1 MFAEHAEANADKLE
15 KEKNNDK
22 AHGMSKHAHI
32 CFLSFQKAMTSGC
45 RFVWTRPRKKKNR
58 LDPERQSA
66 NSEQNRHTSSHQ
78 LVSEENRSKKK
89 ITTVQTDVRQSDRKG
104 NVSEDGADGRME
116 GRVWKQ
122 RVCRGEF
129 RCYRFPHFS
138 GSGSCSTLPL
148 SLCSCSPME
157 NDSL

>member
-1 MFAEHAEANADKLE
+1 MH
-15 KEKNNDK
+15 
-22 AHGMSKHAHI
+22 
-32 CFLSFQKAMTSGC
+32 T
-45 RFVWTRPRKKKNR
+45 FVFFPSRRRWRAVAGLFGRGHVKKNR
-58 LDPERQSA
+58 LDLERQSA
-66 NSEQNRHTSSHQ
+66 NSERSRHTSSHR

-89 ITTVQTDVRQSDRKG
+89 ITAVQTDVRQNDRKG

-157 NDSL
+157 NDSLYCSWIFSWSTQEKKQKQKGWLFQLLQK